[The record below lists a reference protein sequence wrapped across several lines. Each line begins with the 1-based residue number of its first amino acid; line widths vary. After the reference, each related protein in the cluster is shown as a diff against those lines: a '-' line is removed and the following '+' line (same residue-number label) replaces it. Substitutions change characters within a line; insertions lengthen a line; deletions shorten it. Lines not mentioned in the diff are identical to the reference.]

1 MAYMS
6 KENAALIRNA
16 LKTAFPNIKFAVR
29 KDTHSIH
36 VTIVSSDIDFS
47 MLDTLAT
54 WNHKGY
60 AQINEYHL
68 EFYGQHQ
75 ELFAKIIDIIKTAP
89 ADKWYD
95 RSDSMTD
102 YFDTVFYIHLNVGA
116 WDKPYVYIENKK
128 AA

>member
-16 LKTAFPNIKFAVR
+16 LKKAFPNIKFAVR

-36 VTIVSSDIDFS
+36 VTIASSDIDFS
-47 MLDTLAT
+47 DLNKEGV
-54 WNHKGY
+54 WGVKGY
-60 AQINEYHL
+60 AQINQFHL
-68 EFYGQHQ
+68 YQYGRH
-75 ELFAKIIDIIKTAP
+75 EALLAKIIHIIKTAP

-102 YFDTVFYIHLNVGA
+102 YFDTAFYIHLNVGA
-116 WDKPYVYIENKK
+116 WDKPYVYVESKQ